1 MKYSKFIYRLS
12 QGNAS
17 RVFQGGGNRRHGGQL
32 RRGGAASLRPHGHGG
47 GRALAAARRGFA
59 GSVSLNLNPR
69 LSAATKFSEAKKSCV
84 YSYSELLFEYG
95 PDFLD
100 TKLETYPVLQCV
112 ACYSANKKGL
122 YVQEVLYNFH
132 SIHTGMRIRFWPKNG
147 SGALYLKR
155 REIFKG
161 L

>member
-84 YSYSELLFEYG
+84 YSYSELLFENG

-132 SIHTGMRIRFWPKNG
+132 RILILFKWPRPLGYMSKNSSSILMVYKT
-147 SGALYLKR
+147 
-155 REIFKG
+155 
-161 L
+161 

>member
-69 LSAATKFSEAKKSCV
+69 FSA
-84 YSYSELLFEYG
+84 
-95 PDFLD
+95 
-100 TKLETYPVLQCV
+100 PVLQCV

-122 YVQEVLYNFH
+122 YVQEVLYNIH
-132 SIHTGMRIRFWPKNG
+132 SIHTGMRIRVWPKNRIRG
-147 SGALYLKR
+147 SVPQT
-155 REIFKG
+155 KG
-161 L
+161 DF

>member
-1 MKYSKFIYRLS
+1 MSFRISQNGYTFIYSKIKGQKVILYVLFFINSFYFFNVVYFYHMKYSKFIYRLS

-84 YSYSELLFEYG
+84 YSYSELLFENG

-112 ACYSANKKGL
+112 ACY
-122 YVQEVLYNFH
+122 
-132 SIHTGMRIRFWPKNG
+132 
-147 SGALYLKR
+147 
-155 REIFKG
+155 
-161 L
+161 